1 MDTTKEF
8 YLLRVEASSIQDYIF
23 GSNRLRE
30 NIGASYLVASV
41 TGEWSREV
49 VADSKLA
56 MKSNLN
62 DDSVTIERDNLDVEV
77 LYSGG
82 GNFVALFRTE
92 DGAKEFTRNLSKRIL
107 EEAPGLK
114 VHIHSVKFKWGE
126 DVLHEKLSYLSKELK
141 QQSNASNVM
150 PLAGLGVT
158 VMCGSTSLPA
168 VGLVDKK
175 PVSAKV
181 LAKLN
186 IIDAANRQLV
196 TAISPGEGYT
206 YPMDFDD
213 LGRTRGEASLIAVV
227 HADGDGIGKAIIA
240 LGEEFDEPEMA
251 RDHITDLRALSDVI
265 NEASEKALQGTVLSL
280 CTALQKSVERK
291 RNRIEDDLYK
301 AFENLLKGKV
311 EGTASSKPS
320 YLPFRPLVFGGDDV
334 TFVCDGRI
342 GIAMALEYLRL
353 FKQYMTEKDK
363 PFTASAGIAVV
374 KSHYP
379 FARAYALAEDLC
391 KQAKDFRRNS
401 GAQGSCFDWHL
412 AMTGLA
418 GDLEEIRRRE
428 YSTPHGNLT
437 LRPVMLDGE
446 ELRSWQTVENGL
458 NDFQSDVWQD
468 KRNKAKMLREK
479 LREGPDAVAEFVTL
493 YGQKLPSI
501 KGIDNGWSNDG
512 SGNLCGYFD
521 AIELM
526 DLYLPLKGD
535 TSDETHPEN

>member
-1 MDTTKEF
+1 MDTVKEF

-30 NIGASYLVASV
+30 NIGASYLVAAV
-41 TGEWSREV
+41 TGEWALKV
-49 VADSKLA
+49 VADPELA

-62 DDSVTIERDNLDVEV
+62 DDSATIERDNLDVEV

-92 DGAKEFTRNLSKRIL
+92 DAAKKFTRNLSKRVL
-107 EEAPGLK
+107 EQAPGLK
-114 VHIHSVKFKWGE
+114 VHIHSVKFELGK
-126 DVLHEKLSYLSKELK
+126 DILHEKLTCLSRELK
-141 QQSNASNVM
+141 QKGSASNVM

-175 PVSAKV
+175 PVSAEV

-186 IIDAANRQLV
+186 SADAANAYLKTEIPTR
-196 TAISPGEGYT
+196 EGYA
-206 YPMDFDD
+206 YPTDFDD
-213 LGRTRGEASLIAVV
+213 LGRTRDESSLIAIV
-227 HADGDGIGKAIIA
+227 HADGDGIGKAIID
-240 LGEEFDEPEMA
+240 LKKEFTEA
-251 RDHITDLRALSDVI
+251 NQVRDHITSLRKFSDAINQASKEAL
-265 NEASEKALQGTVLSL
+265 KATLESL
-280 CTALQKSVERK
+280 FSAFAVSAEVANLIPHNK
-291 RNRIEDDLYK
+291 RD
-301 AFENLLKGKV
+301 
-311 EGTASSKPS
+311 PS
-320 YLPFRPLVFGGDDV
+320 GRLYLPFRPLVFGGDDV

-342 GIAMALEYLRL
+342 GIAMALEYLHR
-353 FKQYMTEKDK
+353 FNQNMQKNDQ
-363 PFTASAGIAVV
+363 PFTASAGIAIV

-391 KQAKDFRRNS
+391 KQAKDFRRKS
-401 GAQGSCFDWHL
+401 GAQGSCLDWHL

-418 GDLEEIRRRE
+418 GELDEIRRRE
-428 YSTPHGNLT
+428 YSTPHGSLT
-437 LRPVMLDGE
+437 LRPVMLDGA
-446 ELRSWQTVENGL
+446 ELHSWQTIEQGL
-458 NDFQSDVWQD
+458 NAFQSDVWQD

-501 KGIDNGWSNDG
+501 NGIHDGWGNDG

-526 DLYLPLKGD
+526 DLYLPLTGD
-535 TSDETHPEN
+535 TSDEKTHPEN